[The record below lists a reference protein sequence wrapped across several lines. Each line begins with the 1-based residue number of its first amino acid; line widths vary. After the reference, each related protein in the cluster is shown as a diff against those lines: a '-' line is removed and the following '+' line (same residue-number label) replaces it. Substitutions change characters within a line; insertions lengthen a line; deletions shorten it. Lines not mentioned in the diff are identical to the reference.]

1 MRVWC
6 VPEKQFLLRVN
17 LSHTNKGAGECLATE
32 KSEELTV
39 MDSLACTMLT
49 AVNEPKR
56 LLFPPLDRLGS
67 RVEPTFPLFSPR
79 SGTRKASR
87 RISFP
92 PHARRA
98 RLEKVIYF
106 YDAIL
111 FRRRRIYIRFEHIKG
126 IIYVVATKAQS
137 DRINFH
143 IAQSRQKKFSSFSN
157 LKQFAREAR
166 KFHVRF
172 ERQR

>member
-1 MRVWC
+1 MENGLNACVARRSNFSRGLICRTQTRRWRVSC
-6 VPEKQFLLRVN
+6 DGKASEK
-17 LSHTNKGAGECLATE
+17 
-32 KSEELTV
+32 LTL

-56 LLFPPLDRLGS
+56 PLDRVGS
-67 RVEPTFPLFSPR
+67 RVNANFSLFSPR

-87 RISFP
+87 RILSTPFLP
-92 PHARRA
+92 PHARA

-111 FRRRRIYIRFEHIKG
+111 FRRRRIYIRFEHMEG

-143 IAQSRQKKFSSFSN
+143 IAQSLDRSFS
-157 LKQFAREAR
+157 
-166 KFHVRF
+166 V
-172 ERQR
+172 